1 MPRLPR
7 LHVPGGY
14 YHVMLRGN
22 HREDLFATPVDRL
35 ILNEIV
41 GEVFER
47 LGARGHAFCWM
58 SNHLHLLVQ
67 IGERP
72 LAKVMQRVAMR
83 YSRYRHR
90 QLHTTGH
97 LFERR
102 YRAKLV
108 EMDAY
113 VFALLRYIHLNPV
126 VAGMVTDPA
135 DYAWSSHR
143 AYLGQETF
151 PWLVTDVALGLFG
164 SIAGQARAAYAS
176 WMAQAWYAS
185 EERLWDDVHPDDPR
199 ILGGDGFLSS
209 LPSFKLTPR
218 SQITLAQLAEKLC
231 QEHGIPMDRVR
242 SPSRSRALTPLRVS
256 IASQAVAGRIS
267 TMREVAEYLGRDPS
281 GLSALL
287 QRYGDGK

>member
-14 YHVMLRGN
+14 YHVILRGN
-22 HREDLFATPVDRL
+22 HREDLFAIAADRVR
-35 ILNEIV
+35 LNEIV
-41 GEVFER
+41 GAVFER

-67 IGERP
+67 VSEQP

-90 QLHTTGH
+90 QLRTSGH

-126 VAGMVTDPA
+126 VAGIVTDPA

-143 AYLGQETF
+143 AYLGQESF
-151 PWLVTDVALGLFG
+151 PWLVTDVVLSLFG
-164 SIAGQARAAYAS
+164 STATSARAAYAR
-176 WMAQAWYAS
+176 WMTQAWHAS

-199 ILGGDGFLSS
+199 ILGGGRFLSN
-209 LPSFKLTPR
+209 LPRFQVRRRGTETLL
-218 SQITLAQLAEKLC
+218 QLAQRICEE
-231 QEHGIPMDRVR
+231 QGILLDRVR
-242 SPSRSRALTPLRVS
+242 SPSRSRELTPLRVG
-256 IASQAVAGRIS
+256 IASQAVAGRIATLS
-267 TMREVAEYLGRDPS
+267 QVAEFLGRDPS

-287 QRYGDGK
+287 QRYDNWR